1 MVLVPPPTEKY
12 VKFSPGLIP
21 AIKYVPKAVYECR
34 LAQNFSSQNPSVRS
48 LFHAC
53 APKILKTDFWELC

>member
-12 VKFSPGLIP
+12 VKFSPALIP
-21 AIKYVPKAVYECR
+21 AVKYTPKAVYECH

-48 LFHAC
+48 LFHVC
-53 APKILKTDFWELC
+53 VP